1 LSYHANAHQPRL
13 GLLAS
18 ACGLTLLELLIV
30 TAIVGVLA
38 AVAVPGLLRARMS
51 SNEASAIGS
60 LRAIN
65 SAESAYASGCGS
77 NGYAQSLADLA
88 KPPSG
93 SASPFISPDLAIDGT
108 VKNGYVVNVDKDP
121 AATTITVASRT
132 CNSAANDAVSGYFA
146 ESHPVAVGST
156 GQRAFATDRRAT
168 IYYDTSGATLTAAL
182 AGATALQ

>member
-1 LSYHANAHQPRL
+1 MSYHAVARPACL
-13 GLLAS
+13 PLLPS
-18 ACGLTLLELLIV
+18 ARGLTLLELLIV

-38 AVAVPGLLRARMS
+38 AVAVPGLVRARLS

-65 SAESAYASGCGS
+65 SAESAFASGCGG

-88 KPPSG
+88 KPPTG
-93 SASPFISPDLAIDGT
+93 STSPFISPDLAIDGT
-108 VKNGYVVNVDKDP
+108 VKNGYVVNVDKD
-121 AATTITVASRT
+121 ASATTITAASAT
-132 CNSAANDAVSGYFA
+132 CNGATHDAVSGYFA
-146 ESHPVAVGST
+146 ESHPAAVGST

-168 IYYDTSGATLTAAL
+168 IYFNITGATLTPGM